1 MESISNKG
9 EITSEFQAHS
19 EPGAWATSAYKMSQL
34 EDFGDFRSWETHHE
48 VVKCSL
54 IPMVPVLL

>member
-34 EDFGDFRSWETHHE
+34 EDFGDFRS
-48 VVKCSL
+48 
-54 IPMVPVLL
+54 